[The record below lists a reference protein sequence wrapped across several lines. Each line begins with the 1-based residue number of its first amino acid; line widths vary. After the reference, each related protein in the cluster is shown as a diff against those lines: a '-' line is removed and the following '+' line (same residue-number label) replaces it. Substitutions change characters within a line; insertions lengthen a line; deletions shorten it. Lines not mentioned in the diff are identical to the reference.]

1 MFPKQ
6 SKWFPKGRG
15 QKGMTQKVTPPKWVE
30 IMEYFVLEAALE
42 IILFHPPISQKGDV
56 NENSFS

>member
-1 MFPKQ
+1 
-6 SKWFPKGRG
+6 
-15 QKGMTQKVTPPKWVE
+15 MTQKVTPPKWVE